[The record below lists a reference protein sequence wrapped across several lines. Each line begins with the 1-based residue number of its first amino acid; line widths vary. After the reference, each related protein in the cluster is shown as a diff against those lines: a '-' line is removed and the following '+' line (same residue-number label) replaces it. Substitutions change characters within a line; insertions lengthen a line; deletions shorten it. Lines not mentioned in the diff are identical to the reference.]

1 MIDIDAIIS
10 VPVARDSSTSSA
22 NPIAASQAPI
32 VSKRI
37 HISPMFIEFH
47 TSIVGTINTSLSI
60 MPSSINKDI
69 NRCVCCIKKASN
81 IMIGTR

>member
-1 MIDIDAIIS
+1 LIDIDATIS
-10 VPVARDSSTSSA
+10 VPVTRDSRTSRA

-47 TSIVGTINTSLSI
+47 TSMVGTINTSLSI
-60 MPSSINKDI
+60 MPSSISSDI
-69 NRCVCCIKKASN
+69 NRCVCCIKKATN
-81 IMIGTR
+81 IITGTR